1 MTLRV
6 PISYAVGLALAV
18 SLTGCSTDDETG
30 SGRDATTRATSA
42 SSTSSTSTAPAEA
55 STSVSPPPSTTTPPA
70 SDLGGRT
77 LEVIVTGRQV
87 EPAPSTVSL
96 GVGDRLTLVVT
107 SDHDDTLHIHGFD
120 VEKPLT
126 AGRATSVT
134 LTGKQ
139 PGVYEVETHH
149 PELRLLKIA
158 VK

>member
-6 PISYAVGLALAV
+6 LISYAVGLALAA
-18 SLTGCSTDDETG
+18 SLAACSTGDAAGAGADPTTG
-30 SGRDATTRATSA
+30 VTSA
-42 SSTSSTSTAPAEA
+42 STTTATSPAPPETSGSPSPATSSPVAK
-55 STSVSPPPSTTTPPA
+55 TP
-70 SDLGGRT
+70 DGRT
-77 LEVIVTGRQV
+77 LEVTVTGRQID
-87 EPAPSTVSL
+87 PAPSTVSL

-120 VEKPLT
+120 IEKPLA

-134 LTGKQ
+134 LTGTQ